1 METCFATFM
10 KEVNGLQVMID
21 QPNIVV
27 VVINQLMV
35 IVICLILNLWRLF
48 VVCWI
53 FSPFQLKLAS
63 PSNFIHHV

>member
-10 KEVNGLQVMID
+10 KEVNELRVLMD

-27 VVINQLMV
+27 VVISQLML

-63 PSNFIHHV
+63 HSNLIHHV

>member
-10 KEVNGLQVMID
+10 KEVNGLRVLMD

-27 VVINQLMV
+27 VVINQLML

-48 VVCWI
+48 MVCWI

-63 PSNFIHHV
+63 HSNLIHHV